1 MIELSVNDLTK
12 YYGADKLFEH
22 ISFDVKTG
30 ERVGLIGPNGS
41 GKTTIYR
48 IIMGQE
54 PYPEGNLAFRKGI
67 SIGYLDQMPN
77 YEKGVTSMDVMHMAF
92 LNLYDMRKE
101 LKKMEA
107 SFHEMAGKK
116 LEKVLH
122 SYGALMEQY
131 EQLGGYDIDT
141 NISKIA
147 TGLKIDEQ
155 MQSMSFEDLSGGE
168 KTRVILAKILL
179 ESPDLLLLDEPSN
192 HLDMDSIE
200 WLEDFLK
207 QYEGTVMIISHDRYF
222 LDRVVTRIV
231 ELEFSKVNEYNGNY
245 GYYVIEKERRFLIE
259 LKFYMN
265 QQKKLKQMERQIE
278 RYRIWGVMR
287 DSDKMFRKAKE
298 LEKRLEKVEK
308 VDRPVIENKRIH
320 LKVDNVK
327 RSGKRVLEIRNLS
340 KAFEEKQLFKHLG
353 LEVLFQDSIC
363 ILGANGSGKTTM
375 IKILLGEL
383 EADAGEVK
391 WGSNLNI
398 GYLPQNVVFEDVT
411 KSVIDYF
418 SYKHDLPISQARQ
431 ILAKVLFVND
441 EINKKINTLSGG
453 EKSRLKLCSLMLD
466 EVNCMI
472 LDEPTN
478 HLDIES
484 REVLEDILV
493 AYEGTIIFVSHDR
506 YFIMKLASKVTE
518 IDNGGLIIYNGDYDY
533 YRIEKQ
539 KTAESLTILSP
550 QKVKKEVMIK
560 TESSEKDRLR
570 IQKKLI
576 RTIEEMETAIDYE
589 EEQLEAIKT
598 QMRREADNY
607 EVLSGLHIKKTDQEM
622 ALKKMIEAWEQ
633 LQIELEEVQ
642 DEGAK

>member
-1 MIELSVNDLTK
+1 MIELSINDITK

-54 PYPEGNLAFRKGI
+54 PYQEGTLSFRKGI
-67 SIGYLDQMPN
+67 TIGYLDQMPN
-77 YEKGVTSMDVMHMAF
+77 YDNGVTPMDVMHMAF
-92 LNLYDMRKE
+92 EDLYKMRKE

-107 SFHEMAGKK
+107 SFHGLKG
-116 LEKVLH
+116 EKMDKALL

-131 EQLGGYDIDT
+131 EKLGGYDIDT
-141 NISKIA
+141 NINKIA
-147 TGLKIDEQ
+147 TGLKIDEK
-155 MQSMSFEDLSGGE
+155 MQVMSFEDLSGGE

-200 WLEDFLK
+200 WLEEFLK

-278 RYRIWGVMR
+278 RYRIWGTMR

-308 VDRPVIENKRIH
+308 VDRPAIENKRIH
-320 LKVDNVK
+320 LNIDQVK
-327 RSGKRVLEIRNLS
+327 RSGKRVLEINNLS
-340 KAFEEKQLFKHLG
+340 KAFEDKPLFKHLD
-353 LEVLFQDSIC
+353 LEVLYQDSIC

-383 EADAGEVK
+383 EADAGVVR
-391 WGSNLNI
+391 WGSNLNV
-398 GYLPQNVVFEDVT
+398 GYLPQNVIFEDES
-411 KSVIDYF
+411 KSIIDYF
-418 SYKHDLPISQARQ
+418 SYKHNLPISQARQ

-441 EINKKINTLSGG
+441 DINKRISTLSGG

-484 REVLEDILV
+484 REVLEELLS

-518 IDNGGLIIYNGDYDY
+518 INDGRLKVYNGDYEY

-539 KTAESLTILSP
+539 KNDELLNAMPP
-550 QKVKKEVMIK
+550 QKVKKDIVSHK
-560 TESSEKDRLR
+560 ESSDKDRQR
-570 IQKKLI
+570 IQKKLLK
-576 RTIEEMETAIDYE
+576 TIEEMEATIETE
-589 EEQLEAIKT
+589 EAGLETIIT
-598 QMRREADNY
+598 QMHQEENNY
-607 EVLSGLHIKKTDQEM
+607 EALNKLHIEKTDKEIT
-622 ALKKMIEAWEQ
+622 LKNLIEQWEQ
-633 LQIELEEVQ
+633 LQIQLEEV
-642 DEGAK
+642 